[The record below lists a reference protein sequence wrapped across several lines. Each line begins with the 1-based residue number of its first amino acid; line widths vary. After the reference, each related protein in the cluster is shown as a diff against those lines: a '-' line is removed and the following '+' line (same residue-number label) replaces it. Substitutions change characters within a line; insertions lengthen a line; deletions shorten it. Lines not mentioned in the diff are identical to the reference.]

1 MGEYREDLIWE
12 NNDVKLLEIAIDR
25 HLKFYKNV
33 LKLCSKA
40 NQKLSALSWMPKL
53 FSFKKRGTLLNIFV
67 KSQFK
72 YCPTVW
78 MFHSR
83 RINNKINKLHER
95 TLRIVYDDDIST
107 FEQLLAIDKF
117 FSIYHQSIQRIL
129 IEIYKA
135 LHDSGNRL
143 KELFLRR
150 ISTKNMRPKPELVI
164 PLVKSVLK
172 GKNSL
177 RYYGSVIWNSLPIE
191 IRKDHSILS
200 FVTKIKQG
208 N

>member
-1 MGEYREDLIWE
+1 MGEYREDLVWE

-25 HLKFYKNV
+25 HPKFYKHA

-40 NQKLSALSWMPKL
+40 NRKLSALSRMPKL
-53 FSFKKRGTLLNIFV
+53 ISFKKRGTLLSTSV

-78 MFHSR
+78 MFDSR
-83 RINNKINKLHER
+83 RINNKINKLHES
-95 TLRIVYDDDIST
+95 TFRIVYDDDIST
-107 FEQLLAIDKF
+107 FEQLLAMDKF
-117 FSIYHQSIQRIL
+117 FPIYHQSIQRIL

-191 IRKDHSILS
+191 IRKDYSILS